1 MTFGSLVVQ
10 LNMDLWASCPTS
22 GNRGTVFFFFFFDY
36 ALAKE
41 KIEYIL
47 GTIDIRFWIQKIPE
61 VSEMPYG
68 GSSTD
73 ATTLINRVNYLDIST

>member
-1 MTFGSLVVQ
+1 
-10 LNMDLWASCPTS
+10 MD
-22 GNRGTVFFFFFFDY
+22 FFFFFFYY

-61 VSEMPYG
+61 VSEMPYV

-73 ATTLINRVNYLDIST
+73 ATILINRVNYLDIST